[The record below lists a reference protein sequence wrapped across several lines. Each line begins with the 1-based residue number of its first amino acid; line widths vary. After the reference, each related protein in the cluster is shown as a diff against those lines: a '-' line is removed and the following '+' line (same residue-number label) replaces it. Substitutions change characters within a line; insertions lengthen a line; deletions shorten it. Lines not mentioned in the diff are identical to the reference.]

1 MSIKEKIFLARIA
14 EQAERYDD
22 MVHFIKEII
31 RDKNEDYNSEE
42 RNLLS
47 VGFKNQITS
56 KRTAIRTIANIK
68 KNPRYQK
75 YRSALNKFQ
84 LKLEQELYNQSIEI
98 VNLIKNDC
106 IDKAS
111 NDESRAFFYKIIGNY
126 YRYVAESAKGDQLEI
141 VTNGALESYEQAQHY
156 AQNLDPCNPTL
167 LGLGLS
173 YSVFKYDVMGNIKE
187 AVELA
192 EETLKNALSN
202 IDEVDESTFR
212 EAKSIIELLN
222 DNLGLWKEEI
232 ETQ

>member
-31 RDKNEDYNSEE
+31 KDKLEDYNSDE

-56 KRTAIRTIANIK
+56 KRTAIRTIASIK

-84 LKLEQELYNQSIEI
+84 AKLEQELYNQCIEI
-98 VNLIKNDC
+98 VNLIKSDC

-111 NDESRAFFYKIIGNY
+111 NDESRAFFYKIVGNY
-126 YRYVAESAKGDQLEI
+126 YRYVAESAKGD
-141 VTNGALESYEQAQHY
+141 
-156 AQNLDPCNPTL
+156 
-167 LGLGLS
+167 
-173 YSVFKYDVMGNIKE
+173 
-187 AVELA
+187 
-192 EETLKNALSN
+192 
-202 IDEVDESTFR
+202 
-212 EAKSIIELLN
+212 
-222 DNLGLWKEEI
+222 
-232 ETQ
+232 

>member
-31 RDKNEDYNSEE
+31 RDKLEDYNSEE

-84 LKLEQELYNQSIEI
+84 SKLEQELYNQCIEI
-98 VNLIKNDC
+98 VNLIKSDC
-106 IDKAS
+106 IDKAN

-126 YRYVAESAKGDQLEI
+126 YRYVAESAKGDQLET
-141 VTNGALESYEQAQHY
+141 VTNGALESYEQAQYY
-156 AQNLDPCNPTL
+156 A
-167 LGLGLS
+167 
-173 YSVFKYDVMGNIKE
+173 
-187 AVELA
+187 
-192 EETLKNALSN
+192 
-202 IDEVDESTFR
+202 
-212 EAKSIIELLN
+212 
-222 DNLGLWKEEI
+222 
-232 ETQ
+232 